1 MKFTCWLCVL
11 KRLLL
16 TSIVFALCNTHIS
29 WVAETVGDFKTP
41 VQTIYL
47 EQQNSDNVTEHYII
61 HRYDSPGHF
70 PVESVLKITPGG
82 IQALDA
88 LPPLAFHT
96 HYNHSEN
103 EHQPNMLSDI
113 YENRPTSNDEDHQSK
128 NLSNYLPRQLSSR
141 FSVSPYMAEKLSLG
155 NRAQKQARQ
164 RMFHASHAITPSYY
178 QAMLLDGN
186 IKEVKAALATLQHKY
201 NKTKCYQLLTWLKL
215 RNQIKD
221 IQQVLQKDHAQNLDT
236 KDLENLPIN
245 ILNLITNI
253 FWI

>member
-1 MKFTCWLCVL
+1 MKFTCWLPIL

-16 TSIVFALCNTHIS
+16 TSIVFALCNTHIF

-61 HRYDSPGHF
+61 HRYDSPGLF

-88 LPPLAFHT
+88 LPPLVLYT

-103 EHQPNMLSDI
+103 KHHLNMLSDTH
-113 YENRPTSNDEDHQSK
+113 ESGPTSNDENHQSK
-128 NLSNYLPRQLSSR
+128 DPSNYQPRQPSSR
-141 FSVSPYMAEKLSLG
+141 FSVSPYMAEKLSLA
-155 NRAQKQARQ
+155 NRAQEQARQ

-178 QAMLLDGN
+178 QAMLLDGS

-201 NKTKCYQLLTWLKL
+201 NNTKCYHLLTWFKL

-221 IQQVLQKDHAQNLDT
+221 IQQVL
-236 KDLENLPIN
+236 
-245 ILNLITNI
+245 
-253 FWI
+253 